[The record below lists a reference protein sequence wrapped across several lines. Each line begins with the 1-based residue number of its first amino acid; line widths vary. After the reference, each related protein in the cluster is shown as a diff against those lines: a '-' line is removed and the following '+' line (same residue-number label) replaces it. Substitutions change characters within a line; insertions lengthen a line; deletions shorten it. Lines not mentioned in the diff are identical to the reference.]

1 MKAVVAFFIAF
12 QVFLL
17 NSSILYGQSSFKVHA
32 GVGVPELAHAG
43 VSIQLGQFQLGL
55 YGGTM
60 PMKEER
66 IFSVLGD
73 VRFHFAGKAKH
84 SDTRPWYARVGVDYM
99 WYDTLAKKETFVYLV
114 PRLGRELHFSR
125 RFGLELDIG
134 ALLQLAHEE
143 VRKMPPPDLK
153 LNIRFPSFLSF
164 GLGFFYTF
172 Y

>member
-1 MKAVVAFFIAF
+1 MLFIAF

-43 VSIQLGQFQLGL
+43 VSIQLEQFQLGL

-73 VRFHFAGKAKH
+73 VRFHFAGKTKY
-84 SDTRPWYARVGVDYM
+84 SDIRPWYARSALIICGMIRLLKGNVCLSG
-99 WYDTLAKKETFVYLV
+99 A
-114 PRLGRELHFSR
+114 RLGRELHFSR

-164 GLGFFYTF
+164 GLGFFIHSTSV
-172 Y
+172 